1 MTNKWKLLSVA
12 GLLIAASVALA
23 LGVSLST
30 LLLVG
35 VSLLCP
41 AAMFFGMHGS
51 GTCDHNQKQAQAEK
65 VITEPSMEAPNIK
78 TAA

>member
-23 LGVSLST
+23 VGVSLST

-41 AAMFFGMHGS
+41 AAMFLGMHGS
-51 GTCDHNQKQAQAEK
+51 GACHHNQEHGQAGTD
-65 VITEPSMEAPNIK
+65 IPEASK
-78 TAA
+78 TLDTKRAA